1 MLNKSRPS
9 EAGNFIFRV
18 MKIGAIP
25 ENIFERIALWLGI
38 APTPLADTHLAFMM
52 GRTIMVAVK
61 WQLFECLSYGP
72 LTAYETSARTNT
84 HPAAT
89 EKLLGTLVH
98 LGYLKKKGERFSLSS
113 LSRKWMLKDSPNSL
127 YHKMLFHFIEWDI
140 VQHYDSYLKTGKPLD
155 IHASFFDSQQWE
167 MYQKAMRDLANIAS
181 WEIARVTP
189 IPTRATTM
197 LDIGGGHGLYATA
210 LCKRHPDLHAVVL
223 DLPEAI
229 SSAERS
235 SQNKN
240 AESRVCYVTGDIL
253 TQDVGEEAWDIIFMA
268 NLVHHFDDETNR
280 AIAKKVARGLRKGG
294 FYVIVEFIRD
304 EHLREGDH
312 LGALLDLYF
321 SATSDGGTFSLQ
333 EIIQWQKDAALAPL
347 KTIRLRTVPGHIQQ
361 VAVKP

>member
-1 MLNKSRPS
+1 
-9 EAGNFIFRV
+9 

-52 GRTIMVAVK
+52 GRTIMMAVK

-72 LTAYETSARTNT
+72 STACETAARINT

-89 EKLLGTLVH
+89 EKLLGALVH
-98 LGYLKKKGERFSLSS
+98 LGYVKKKGEHFSLSP
-113 LSRKWMLKDSPNSL
+113 LSRKWMLKDSPKSL

-140 VQHYDSYLKTGKPLD
+140 VQQYDSYLETGKPLD

-189 IPTRATTM
+189 IPAKATRM
-197 LDIGGGHGLYATA
+197 LDIGGAHGLYSAS
-210 LCKRHPDLHAVVL
+210 LCKRQPNLNAVVL

-229 SSAERS
+229 ASSEILSEKSNGGRI
-235 SQNKN
+235 
-240 AESRVCYVTGDIL
+240 RYITGDVL
-253 TQDVGEEAWDIIFMA
+253 TQDVGEEEWDIIFIA
-268 NLVHHFDDETNR
+268 NLAHHFDNETNNT
-280 AIAKKVARGLRKGG
+280 IAKKVARGLRKGG
-294 FYVIVEFIRD
+294 FYVILEFVRD
-304 EHLREGDH
+304 ENHREGDH

-321 SATSDGGTFSLQ
+321 SATSRGGIFSLQ
-333 EIIQWQKDAALAPL
+333 EIIQWQKDAALVPL
-347 KTIRLRTVPGHIQQ
+347 KTIRLRTVPRHIQQ
-361 VAVKP
+361 IAVKV